1 MAFNSINTIGG
12 APSGTAGASA
22 TGSGNNTLDQT
33 DFLNL
38 LVAQLKNQDPLEPLD
53 NYQMASQM
61 AQFSMVQSL
70 NGMTESI
77 KNMESSQA
85 AVNNLQAAALVGKK
99 VEVKGSALTLSQGTA
114 SEGSYQLDKPGKLTV
129 RILNDKGSL
138 VRVIETQVSDTQ
150 KHQFLWDGKND
161 QGIAIP
167 DGQYSFQ
174 VSAVDAQEGNI
185 EVKTTMVG
193 KVDGVTLDQG
203 KAYLQIGSNKVL
215 LSEII
220 AILA

>member
-1 MAFNSINTIGG
+1 MTTSAIN
-12 APSGTAGASA
+12 AATATGAS
-22 TGSGNNTLDQT
+22 TNTTSKKGALDQA
-33 DFLNL
+33 DFLKIF
-38 LVAQLKNQDPLEPLD
+38 VTQLKFQDPLEPLD

-70 NGMTESI
+70 NDMSASM
-77 KNMESSQA
+77 KSMESSQGT
-85 AVNNLQAAALVGKK
+85 VNNLQAATLVGKK
-99 VEVKGSALTLSQGTA
+99 VEVKGSALSLSQGTA
-114 SEGSYQLDKPGKLTV
+114 SEGSYQLDKPGKVTIK
-129 RILNDKGSL
+129 ILDEKGSL
-138 VRVIETQVSDTQ
+138 VRVIESQVTDTQ

-161 QGIAIP
+161 QGTALP
-167 DGQYSFQ
+167 NGQYRFQ
-174 VSAVDAQEGNI
+174 VSAVDAQGAAIGVN
-185 EVKTTMVG
+185 TTMVG

>member
-1 MAFNSINTIGG
+1 MTSSAIN
-12 APSGTAGASA
+12 SA
-22 TGSGNNTLDQT
+22 TATGTSANPTLKKGSLDQE
-33 DFLNL
+33 DFLKIF
-38 LVAQLKNQDPLEPLD
+38 VAQMKSQDPLEPLD

-70 NGMTESI
+70 NSMTESI
-77 KNMESSQA
+77 KSLESSQTA
-85 AVNNLQAAALVGKK
+85 ADNLQAASLVGKK
-99 VEVKGSALTLSQGTA
+99 VEVKGSALSLSQGTA
-114 SEGSYQLDKPGKLTV
+114 SEGSYQLDKPGKAT
-129 RILNDKGSL
+129 IKIMDEKGSL
-138 VRVIETQVSDTQ
+138 VRVIESQVSNTQ
-150 KHQFLWDGKND
+150 KHQLVWDGKND
-161 QGIAIP
+161 QGIALP

-174 VSAVDAQEGNI
+174 VSAVDAQETEI
-185 EVKTTMVG
+185 KVKTTMVG

>member
-1 MAFNSINTIGG
+1 MTTSAINATTT
-12 APSGTAGASA
+12 SGTS
-22 TGSGNNTLDQT
+22 TNPTSKNNTLNQA
-33 DFLNL
+33 DFLNIF
-38 LVAQLKNQDPLEPLD
+38 VTQLKYQDPLQPMD
-53 NYQMASQM
+53 NSQMASQM

-70 NGMTESI
+70 NNMTESM

-85 AVNNLQAAALVGKK
+85 AVNNLQAASLVGKK

-114 SEGSYQLDKPGKLTV
+114 SEGSYQLDKPGKAT
-129 RILNDKGSL
+129 IKIMDDKGSL
-138 VRVIETQVSDTQ
+138 VRVIESGVTDTQ
-150 KHQFLWDGKND
+150 KQKFVWDGKNQ
-161 QGIAIP
+161 QGATLP

-174 VSAVDAQEGNI
+174 VSAVDAQGAAIGVN
-185 EVKTTMVG
+185 TTMVG
-193 KVDGVTLDQG
+193 KVDGVSLDQG

>member
-1 MAFNSINTIGG
+1 MAMTSSAINAAT
-12 APSGTAGASA
+12 A
-22 TGSGNNTLDQT
+22 TGAANNTTAKKGSLDQA
-33 DFLNL
+33 DFLNIF
-38 LVAQLKNQDPLEPLD
+38 VTQLKYQDPLQPLD

-61 AQFSMVQSL
+61 SQFSMVQSL
-70 NGMTESI
+70 NEMSASM
-77 KNMESSQA
+77 KSMESSQA

-114 SEGSYQLDKPGKLTV
+114 SEGTYQLDKPGKLTV
-129 RILNDKGSL
+129 KIMDGKGSM

-161 QGIAIP
+161 QGSALP

-174 VSAVDAQEGNI
+174 VSAVDAQGAAI

-193 KVDGVTLDQG
+193 KVDGISLDQG